1 MESRTAPAP
10 ELEVFMYVKLNA
22 LIRVRLEHADLQA
35 AKRAAQSI
43 CWEIEDELD
52 LTSIER
58 RSCQGLSADDLEIE
72 EVELV
77 EVTADVHDPAE
88 PQFYALK
95 VNGVFVEGDPDNL
108 PKDCR

>member
-77 EVTADVHDPAE
+77 EVTADVRTRPMS
-88 PQFYALK
+88 
-95 VNGVFVEGDPDNL
+95 GVGGHTGHRRQL
-108 PKDCR
+108 G